1 MRPIKLH
8 LEYFGPYEDT
18 TVDFERFTESKLFLI
33 TGDTGAG
40 KTTMFDAMTY
50 ALFGEGTGDR
60 KPEAMRS
67 EFAPTTAET
76 AVTFWFEHNGQ
87 YYRIAR
93 KPTQQLKKK
102 RGAKSDDDTTERKA
116 EVSFAEVDDSLQTPI
131 ADLGEKATL
140 VNETVQELLHLTADQ
155 FRKIILLPQN
165 QFREFLAAQSDDKIT
180 ILRSLFGT
188 EIFDAF
194 TEALK
199 NQRKDTN
206 KQIESLTNELRAALK
221 QVSWD
226 VPNIA
231 EIAPTPTEQVAYL
244 ATQVANAQTAVAQ
257 QTAVHEQ
264 SAAALTT
271 AQAALQAGQK
281 LAQAIERQQ
290 TLQAQAEQLAALAED
305 VAAKRADL
313 ALLNW
318 GNEQRDLV
326 AKVADAKRTVQRL
339 TDEAT
344 QTANKLVEAEKTEAT
359 ARQEQETLVAGE
371 TAVVAQRERLTLV
384 TETLLPNAKRQADL
398 QKTIHASEERL
409 TALHDMQAGTTKHV
423 AEVTQKM
430 TDANERL
437 TALADV
443 ATKQTALAGF
453 AGRIASLS
461 QAQARLNQ
469 QQASL
474 ASTQAS
480 YESAQHK
487 LAAAQ
492 TTLAE
497 VIAMLESKAALRRD
511 VMIQQLHNELKVGE
525 PCAVC
530 GQIYTGE
537 NEDPHA
543 VQTTYEDLKVAMAA
557 VEEAETAEQ
566 RAIADEAGVKA
577 SVNELEDAVAKATT
591 SFDQAKADLAESYE
605 TLYADWR
612 QAFPTNLLPDTYE
625 SEAVTAR
632 YDAVKATVEQNAT
645 LQAKT
650 TREIADLTSELG
662 KYKEQVASTTAQL
675 QEQER
680 QLQADQE
687 ALAQLN
693 AQGELVDVATY
704 EDERQTLA
712 SEIATFEKRQ
722 QAVQEAVRSAQQTV
736 QALQARQAELTAEL
750 TAANDQFALMSGR
763 LGAEIVAGPVADE
776 TAFND
781 LLARL
786 DADKSLITTL
796 SAEIATYDTQVA
808 ENKQQLTS
816 VTAEIGDQTAPD
828 LVALQD
834 QQEKANEAE
843 TIARDLKAKLQ
854 FELDKLRKEHETV
867 VGLEEQIAAITAKS
881 ADLIKLTQ
889 AVDGV
894 NTKNLRLEPYVLRSF
909 LYEVLAYANEHYI
922 GNLSAGRYQFV
933 LSNRQAGRANQNGLD
948 IDIYDQDAGKVRS
961 TSTLS
966 GGESFIAALSI
977 ALSMAEVVQHRA
989 GGAKI
994 DALFID
1000 EGFGSL
1006 DGTTL
1011 SQAMEALA
1019 SVEQSGRLIGV
1030 ISHVESMKQQIPQQ
1044 MVVTKQGS
1052 GRSKLTYRMV

>member
-1 MRPIKLH
+1 
-8 LEYFGPYEDT
+8 
-18 TVDFERFTESKLFLI
+18 
-33 TGDTGAG
+33 
-40 KTTMFDAMTY
+40 
-50 ALFGEGTGDR
+50 
-60 KPEAMRS
+60 
-67 EFAPTTAET
+67 
-76 AVTFWFEHNGQ
+76 
-87 YYRIAR
+87 
-93 KPTQQLKKK
+93 
-102 RGAKSDDDTTERKA
+102 
-116 EVSFAEVDDSLQTPI
+116 
-131 ADLGEKATL
+131 
-140 VNETVQELLHLTADQ
+140 
-155 FRKIILLPQN
+155 
-165 QFREFLAAQSDDKIT
+165 
-180 ILRSLFGT
+180 
-188 EIFDAF
+188 
-194 TEALK
+194 
-199 NQRKDTN
+199 
-206 KQIESLTNELRAALK
+206 
-221 QVSWD
+221 
-226 VPNIA
+226 
-231 EIAPTPTEQVAYL
+231 
-244 ATQVANAQTAVAQ
+244 
-257 QTAVHEQ
+257 
-264 SAAALTT
+264 
-271 AQAALQAGQK
+271 
-281 LAQAIERQQ
+281 
-290 TLQAQAEQLAALAED
+290 
-305 VAAKRADL
+305 
-313 ALLNW
+313 
-318 GNEQRDLV
+318 
-326 AKVADAKRTVQRL
+326 
-339 TDEAT
+339 
-344 QTANKLVEAEKTEAT
+344 
-359 ARQEQETLVAGE
+359 
-371 TAVVAQRERLTLV
+371 
-384 TETLLPNAKRQADL
+384 
-398 QKTIHASEERL
+398 
-409 TALHDMQAGTTKHV
+409 
-423 AEVTQKM
+423 
-430 TDANERL
+430 
-437 TALADV
+437 
-443 ATKQTALAGF
+443 
-453 AGRIASLS
+453 
-461 QAQARLNQ
+461 
-469 QQASL
+469 
-474 ASTQAS
+474 
-480 YESAQHK
+480 
-487 LAAAQ
+487 
-492 TTLAE
+492 
-497 VIAMLESKAALRRD
+497 
-511 VMIQQLHNELKVGE
+511 
-525 PCAVC
+525 
-530 GQIYTGE
+530 
-537 NEDPHA
+537 
-543 VQTTYEDLKVAMAA
+543 MAA

-612 QAFPTNLLPDTYE
+612 QAFPTDLLPDTYE

-693 AQGELVDVATY
+693 AQGELGDVATY

-750 TAANDQFALMSGR
+750 TAANEQFASMSGR
-763 LGAEIVAGPVADE
+763 LGAEIAAGPVADE

>member
-188 EIFDAF
+188 EIFDGF

-199 NQRKDTN
+199 NQRKDAN
-206 KQIESLTNELRAALK
+206 KKIESLANELQAALK

-231 EIAPTPTEQVAYL
+231 ELAPTPTEQVAYL
-244 ATQVANAQTAVAQ
+244 ATQAANAQTAVTQ
-257 QTAVHEQ
+257 QTKVHEQ
-264 SAAALTT
+264 TVVALTT

-281 LAQAIERQQ
+281 LAQAIERQRV
-290 TLQAQAEQLAALAED
+290 LQAQATQLATLAEEI
-305 VAAKRADL
+305 ATKRADL
-313 ALLNW
+313 AVLNW
-318 GNEQRDLV
+318 GNTQRDLV
-326 AKVADAKRTVQRL
+326 AKVDDAKRTVQRL
-339 TDEAT
+339 TDEST
-344 QTANKLVEAEKTEAT
+344 QTASKLVEAEKAAT
-359 ARQEQETLVAGE
+359 TAQQEQATLTAGE
-371 TAVVAQRERLTLV
+371 PAVVAQRERLTLV

-398 QKTIHASEERL
+398 QKTIDTSEERL
-409 TALHDMQAGTTKHV
+409 SALHDMQAGTAKHV
-423 AEVTQKM
+423 TEVEQKM
-430 TDANERL
+430 TAANERL
-437 TALADV
+437 ASLADV
-443 ATKQTALAGF
+443 TMQQTALAGF

-461 QAQARLNQ
+461 QAQMRLNQ

-474 ASTQAS
+474 ANTQQS

-487 LAAAQ
+487 LTAAQ

-497 VIAMLESKAALRRD
+497 VIAMRESKAALRRN

-543 VQTTYEDLKVAMAA
+543 VQTTYDDLKVAMAE

-566 RAIADEAGVKA
+566 CAIADEAGVKA
-577 SVNELEDAVAKATT
+577 SVNELQDAVNNAKTA
-591 SFDQAKADLAESYE
+591 FDEAKTDLADTYE
-605 TLYADWR
+605 TLYVDW
-612 QAFPTNLLPDTYE
+612 QQIFPDNLLPDTYDA
-625 SEAVTAR
+625 SAVSAR
-632 YDAVKATVEQNAT
+632 YDELKAIVENDIA
-645 LQAKT
+645 LQTKT
-650 TREIADLTSELG
+650 TRELAELTAELG
-662 KYKEQVASTTAQL
+662 KLKEQVASTTAQL
-675 QEQER
+675 QEQGR
-680 QLQADQE
+680 QLTADRDV
-687 ALAQLN
+687 LAKLN
-693 AQGELVDVATY
+693 ALGKLSDVATY

-712 SEIATFEKRQ
+712 TEIATFEKRQ

-736 QALQARQAELTAEL
+736 QTLQARQAELTAEL
-750 TAANDQFALMSGR
+750 TAANEQLATISGH
-763 LGAEIVAGPVADE
+763 LGAEITAGPVADE
-776 TAFND
+776 AAFND

-786 DADKSLITTL
+786 DADKSLMTTL

-808 ENKQQLTS
+808 ENKQQLTA
-816 VTAEIGDQTAPD
+816 VTTEIGEQTEPD
-828 LVALQD
+828 LTALQA
-834 QQEKANEAE
+834 QQESANEAE
-843 TIARDLKAKLQ
+843 TIARDRKAKLQ

-867 VGLEEQIAAITAKS
+867 VDLEAQITAITAKS

-977 ALSMAEVVQHRA
+977 ALSMAEVVQYRA

>member
-76 AVTFWFEHNGQ
+76 AVTFCFEHNGQ

-199 NQRKDTN
+199 NQRKDAN
-206 KQIESLTNELRAALK
+206 KKIESLSNELRAALK

-231 EIAPTPTEQVAYL
+231 ELAPTPTEQVAYL
-244 ATQVANAQTAVAQ
+244 ATQVANAQTAVTQ
-257 QTAVHEQ
+257 QTTVHEQ
-264 SAAALTT
+264 TVAALTT

-290 TLQAQAEQLAALAED
+290 VLQAQATQLATLAEEI
-305 VAAKRADL
+305 ATKRADL
-313 ALLNW
+313 ALLDW
-318 GNEQRDLV
+318 GNTQRDLV
-326 AKVADAKRTVQRL
+326 AKVDDAKRTVRRL
-339 TDEAT
+339 TDEST
-344 QTANKLVEAEKTEAT
+344 QTASKLVEAEKTATT
-359 ARQEQETLVAGE
+359 ARQEQATLTAGE
-371 TAVVAQRERLTLV
+371 PAVVAQRERLTLV

-398 QKTIHASEERL
+398 QKTIAASEERL
-409 TALHDMQAGTTKHV
+409 SALHDMQAGTAKHV
-423 AEVTQKM
+423 TEVEQKITAE
-430 TDANERL
+430 NERL
-437 TALADV
+437 ASLADV
-443 ATKQTALAGF
+443 TMQQTALAGF
-453 AGRIASLS
+453 AGRISSLS
-461 QAQARLNQ
+461 QAQIRLNQ

-474 ASTQAS
+474 ANTQQS
-480 YESAQHK
+480 YESAQNK
-487 LAAAQ
+487 LTAAQ

-497 VIAMLESKAALRRD
+497 VIAMRESKAALRRN

-543 VQTTYEDLKVAMAA
+543 VQTTYDDLKVAMAE

-577 SVNELEDAVAKATT
+577 SVNELQDMVAKATT
-591 SFDQAKADLAESYE
+591 SFDQAKADLADAYE
-605 TLYADWR
+605 TLYVDW
-612 QAFPTNLLPDTYE
+612 QQIFPDNLLPDTYDA
-625 SEAVTAR
+625 SAVSAR
-632 YDAVKATVEQNAT
+632 YDELKAIVENDIA
-645 LQAKT
+645 LQTKT
-650 TREIADLTSELG
+650 TRELAELTAELG
-662 KYKEQVASTTAQL
+662 KLKEQVASTTAQL
-675 QEQER
+675 EEQER
-680 QLQADQE
+680 QLTADRD
-687 ALAQLN
+687 ALAKLN
-693 AQGELVDVATY
+693 VLVELGDVATY

-712 SEIATFEKRQ
+712 TEIATFEKQ
-722 QAVQEAVRSAQQTV
+722 QQVAQEAVRSAQQTV
-736 QALQARQAELTAEL
+736 QTLQARHAELAAEL
-750 TAANDQFALMSGR
+750 TAANEQLATMSGR
-763 LGAEIVAGPVADE
+763 LGAEIAAGPVADE
-776 TAFND
+776 AAFKD

-786 DADKSLITTL
+786 DADKSLMTTL

-808 ENKQQLTS
+808 ENKQQLTA
-816 VTAEIGDQTAPD
+816 VTTEIGEQTEPD
-828 LVALQD
+828 LTALQA
-834 QQEKANEAE
+834 QQEAANEAE
-843 TIARDLKAKLQ
+843 TIARDRKAKLQ
-854 FELDKLRKEHETV
+854 FELDKLHKEHETV
-867 VGLEEQIAAITAKS
+867 VDLEAQITAITAKS